1 MSILE
6 VKLQENLWKWGKH
19 EKNKAVNIY
28 RGNTSFREK
37 YGIFE
42 KYESQ
47 NLLLYVAHFI

>member
-1 MSILE
+1 M
-6 VKLQENLWKWGKH
+6 K
-19 EKNKAVNIY
+19 KNKAVNIY

-42 KYESQ
+42 KYGSQ